1 MKISYVV
8 VDSQGVPLISSGD
21 VECPVWMHST
31 AKPIQL
37 LPFLDR
43 GLDRKYSLTP
53 EEVVLLASSHLAQ
66 PQHVDTL
73 LSVFR
78 KAELKEQMLILP
90 PSAPQGIK
98 SYNNWLKN
106 SGKMQ
111 KRYHPCSGNHAAIML
126 LQRELTGS
134 TDGYEQLDSLAQ
146 REILQYIQEYVGTK
160 ALLGQ
165 DNCGIPTYGV
175 SLRQIAVSYLKLV
188 TASLGGSARRFVDSV
203 HVAPVML
210 EGEGCISTI
219 LCKDRNLMAKT
230 GINYLLA
237 IGSRI
242 NNIAV
247 AIKAEDGW
255 DAVIC
260 GLCEISNQIKI
271 IDNEQVCELKSC
283 IA

>member
-98 SYNNWLKN
+98 SYNN
-106 SGKMQ
+106 
-111 KRYHPCSGNHAAIML
+111 
-126 LQRELTGS
+126 
-134 TDGYEQLDSLAQ
+134 YEKITMGFGLGDVFLRKTKPDSLSSFHSYQ
-146 REILQYIQEYVGTK
+146 RSRWKHRLF
-160 ALLGQ
+160 
-165 DNCGIPTYGV
+165 
-175 SLRQIAVSYLKLV
+175 
-188 TASLGGSARRFVDSV
+188 FVRLHCV
-203 HVAPVML
+203 
-210 EGEGCISTI
+210 
-219 LCKDRNLMAKT
+219 
-230 GINYLLA
+230 
-237 IGSRI
+237 
-242 NNIAV
+242 
-247 AIKAEDGW
+247 
-255 DAVIC
+255 
-260 GLCEISNQIKI
+260 
-271 IDNEQVCELKSC
+271 
-283 IA
+283 